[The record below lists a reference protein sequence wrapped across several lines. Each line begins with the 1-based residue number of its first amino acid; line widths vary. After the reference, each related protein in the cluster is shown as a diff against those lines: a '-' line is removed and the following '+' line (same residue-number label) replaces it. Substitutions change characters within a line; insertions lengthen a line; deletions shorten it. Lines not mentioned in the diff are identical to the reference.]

1 MLFSCSKQWLWFLI
15 HTDVFPDV
23 SAFSI
28 CHLCHL
34 PAKMMVFP
42 GFNDIALRS
51 LTLTHRRK
59 GKSARSGAPDVK
71 AQLCA
76 SPGLGKRFWRAATGT
91 GVVRDGGFPGIGGP
105 ACAGRCKQPRRGREK
120 ADGRIMACKSDGKSI
135 WYRRSLY
142 IPASLLR
149 PLADSVG
156 SRRVQPYFY
165 RQRRIGCKQYER
177 LSNQRARI

>member
-91 GVVRDGGFPGIGGP
+91 GVVRGGAFPEWRPRMCRLGASNPAEVGKRLTDGSWHASQMGNRYGIEGLCTFQHHFSDP
-105 ACAGRCKQPRRGREK
+105 WPIQLA
-120 ADGRIMACKSDGKSI
+120 ADVCSHTSTGNDA
-135 WYRRSLY
+135 
-142 IPASLLR
+142 
-149 PLADSVG
+149 
-156 SRRVQPYFY
+156 
-165 RQRRIGCKQYER
+165 
-177 LSNQRARI
+177 